1 MILAVFSI
9 LFLQLQSHL
18 SFLFP
23 LSLQSI
29 SILLQLLYR
38 RLQSPFVVG
47 LIRKLLVVGCFYV
60 VHFLL
65 VISYYGLYQHF
76 VISFAASFKQ
86 DGEHSPKRSHIL
98 GFGVSVFH
106 ALLKELVKAN
116 AVHKQSS
123 VDAITCLLVHT

>member
-23 LSLQSI
+23 LNFQSV

-38 RLQSPFVVG
+38 RLQGPFVVG
-47 LIRKLLVVGCFYV
+47 LSRELLVIGCFYV

-65 VISYYGLYQHF
+65 VLSYYGLYQHF

-98 GFGVSVFH
+98 GFGVSVLH
-106 ALLKELVKAN
+106 ALLEELVKAY
-116 AVHKQSS
+116 AIHK
-123 VDAITCLLVHT
+123 